1 MKNLILTFVIISSGM
16 SNCQNKLDNSNI
28 KKSTEDLIRMN
39 DYAVK
44 LSTIDNNNKDSTLKA
59 LSILNEVIRID
70 STYLIAHNN
79 RLSVLIKLREREKA
93 LSQINK
99 IISIRKEDSSLYMIK
114 GHILEKLNLKKEAN
128 KEYSIATTLCEKQIK
143 ENPKNVSLKTT
154 LLMIHGFTQSAE
166 SVRAEYEAL
175 KKEYPS
181 EPKVTMMEDI
191 IMKFNKGEFLE
202 MY

>member
-1 MKNLILTFVIISSGM
+1 M
-16 SNCQNKLDNSNI
+16 SNCQNKSDNSNI
-28 KKSTEDLIRMN
+28 KKSAEDLIRMN

-59 LSILNEVIRID
+59 LSILSEVIRID

-99 IISIRKEDSSLYMIK
+99 IISIRKDDSSLYIIK
-114 GHILEKLNLKKEAN
+114 GHILENLNLKEEAK
-128 KEYSIATTLCEKQIK
+128 KEYTIATTICEKQIK
-143 ENPKNVSLKTT
+143 ENPKNVTLKTT
-154 LLMIHGFTQSAE
+154 LLIIHGFTQSAE
-166 SVRAEYEAL
+166 SVRAEYESL

-191 IMKFNKGEFLE
+191 IMKFNKEEFLE